1 MLTQEEIRDLEAGLG
16 MFPKKQAGVVE
27 ALTLLQRRRGWIS
40 NQSLRDLSE
49 YLGVTA
55 EDLEQVATFY
65 PLIFRRQVGRH
76 VIRVCDSVSCWIEG
90 YEDLLRRLC
99 DTLGVPMGG
108 TTADGRFTLL
118 PSACLGACDRAPAV
132 MIDGDLITN
141 WNPAEMD
148 GILSR
153 YA

>member
-1 MLTQEEIRDLEAGLG
+1 MISQEEIRELDNSLG
-16 MFPKKQAGVVE
+16 QFPNKQAGTVD
-27 ALTLLQRRRGWIS
+27 ALRILQRRRGWIS
-40 NQSLRDLSE
+40 NETLGDLSA

-55 EDLEQVATFY
+55 EELEEVATFY

-99 DTLGVPMGG
+99 DTLGVPIGG